1 MEIEGSDRVE
11 FRDVE
16 ALSYRRRSLV
26 CRVGSMLVSVPPDRI
41 LPGSQVRRRGDRGKL
56 VLPKKV
62 AIDIGLA

>member
-1 MEIEGSDRVE
+1 MDGSDRVE

-16 ALSYRRRSLV
+16 ALSYRRLSLV
-26 CRVGSMLVSVPPDRI
+26 CRVGSMLVSVPPGRI
-41 LPGSQVRRRGDRGKL
+41 LPGSQVRRRGDRGTL